1 MANTIKAQF
10 DAEVPFTVTN
20 LQSLASSATAGWTSA
35 FVDNTVNLYLDAHV
49 MVHLGAVNTAPASDK
64 TIYLFAYGSTDG
76 AIFTSTGAS
85 GGTVGTQGVLTF
97 PSVSTLS
104 IVMPLVAA
112 IPYPVQNVAIDA
124 GPYSVARV
132 FGGILPVAWGLAVIN
147 FSGMALAASGNTIKY
162 RPTWTQIV

>member
-1 MANTIKAQF
+1 
-10 DAEVPFTVTN
+10 
-20 LQSLASSATAGWTSA
+20 
-35 FVDNTVNLYLDAHV
+35 
-49 MVHLGAVNTAPASDK
+49 MVHLAAVNTAPANDK

-97 PSVSTLS
+97 PSISTLS
-104 IVMPLVAA
+104 IVMPMVAA

-124 GPYSVARV
+124 GPFTVARAL
-132 FGGILPVAWGLAVIN
+132 GGILPMYWGVACLN

-162 RPTWTQIV
+162 RPAYNTVI